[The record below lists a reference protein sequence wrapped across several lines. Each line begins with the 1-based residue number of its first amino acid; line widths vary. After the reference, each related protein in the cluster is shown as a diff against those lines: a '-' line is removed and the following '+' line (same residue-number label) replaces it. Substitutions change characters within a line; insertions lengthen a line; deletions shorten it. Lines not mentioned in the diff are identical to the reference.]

1 MPTTTTSTT
10 GRRRRR
16 LLPAA
21 PLWVAVLWL
30 ALLDRSAAVRAT
42 GDRGE
47 QNSVSVVVWTVAALA
62 LGLLATG
69 IIAAWSDG
77 QLAVF
82 GGTP

>member
-10 GRRRRR
+10 CRRRRR
-16 LLPAA
+16 LLPAT
-21 PLWVAVLWL
+21 PLWLTVLWL
-30 ALLDRSAAVRAT
+30 ALLDRSVAVRAT

-47 QNSVSVVVWTVAALA
+47 QNTVSIVVWSVAGLALA
-62 LGLLATG
+62 LLATG

-82 GGTP
+82 GGP

>member
-1 MPTTTTSTT
+1 MSLTSR
-10 GRRRRR
+10 RRRRR
-16 LLPAA
+16 LLPAT
-21 PLWVAVLWL
+21 PLWL
-30 ALLDRSAAVRAT
+30 AVLMLTLSTRVAAVRAG

-47 QNSVSVVVWTVAALA
+47 QNTVSVVVWTVGALA

-82 GGTP
+82 GGP

>member
-1 MPTTTTSTT
+1 MSNDNTR
-10 GRRRRR
+10 RRRRR

-21 PLWVAVLWL
+21 PLWLAVLWL
-30 ALLDRSAAVRAT
+30 ALLDRSAAVRAG

-47 QNSVSVVVWTVAALA
+47 QNSVSVVAWSVGALA
-62 LGLLATG
+62 LALLATG

-82 GGTP
+82 GGG